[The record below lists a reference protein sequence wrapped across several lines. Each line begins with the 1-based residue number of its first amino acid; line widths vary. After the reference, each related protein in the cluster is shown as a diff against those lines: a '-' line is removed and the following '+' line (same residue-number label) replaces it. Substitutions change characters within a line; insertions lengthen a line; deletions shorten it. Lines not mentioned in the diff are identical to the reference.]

1 MMKKILKI
9 SALLLAGMLCW
20 QPVSADLFNFGGVRT
35 NIYSFSNKS
44 FEGAE
49 SETRSMGPINGIS
62 NNGPLNVV
70 FIESDKNEVIVKG
83 DKNLFCRVQ
92 TQYKDGIVNISLEPG
107 TYRNVW
113 LQVEVYGKTLNT
125 VHCTGSGNFKAES
138 IKTDA
143 EEMGVKVTGSGVIT
157 IGTLTCSRDLDMHV
171 SGSGDIML
179 KKVEC
184 KDVDIDVTGSGNVM
198 ASEISF
204 VDMDADVRGSGDIKL
219 ENIQGN
225 ATDMAIAGSGCIRLL
240 GGSINF
246 VKARIAG
253 SGEIKGHIK
262 YKSIEQ
268 KTAGSGCIH
277 LTQDN

>member
-1 MMKKILKI
+1 MMKKILKV
-9 SALLLAGMLCW
+9 SAFLLAGVLCC
-20 QPVSADLFNFGGVRT
+20 QTVSAGIFNFGGVRT

-49 SETRSMGPINGIS
+49 SETRAMMPISGIS

-70 FIESDKNEVIVKG
+70 FIESDKNEVVVKG

-92 TQYKDGIVNISLEPG
+92 TQYKDGVVNISLEPG

-125 VHCTGSGNFKAES
+125 LRCTGSGNVKAES

-143 EEMGVKVTGSGVIT
+143 EEMGVKVTGSGVVT
-157 IGTLTCSRDLDMHV
+157 IGTLKCSRDLDMHI
-171 SGSGDIML
+171 SGSGDIMV

-198 ASEISF
+198 VSDGINF
-204 VDMDADVRGSGDIKL
+204 VALDADIKL
-219 ENIQGN
+219 ENVEGN
-225 ATDMAIAGSGCIRLL
+225 AADMAITGSGEIRLL

-253 SGEIKGHIK
+253 SGEIRGHIK

-268 KTAGSGCIH
+268 KTAGSGSIH
-277 LTQDN
+277 ISQD